1 MTRAFAA
8 IVPVIDE
15 RTAIGDVVRG
25 LRAAGAC
32 CVFVVDG
39 GSRDDTRAVATA
51 AGAIV
56 VEEGRRGYGRACRT
70 GAEHALQA
78 PAAGHVH
85 ERIAFLDGDGSCD
98 PADIPALVTTL
109 DDADVAL
116 GQRSGQRIEPGALP
130 WHARLGN
137 RIVAAILS
145 ARGGRPVHDLGP
157 SKALRRATLEQ
168 LHLDDDR
175 YGWTTQL
182 VARAVIEP
190 TTRIRE
196 VSVGF
201 RRRRGGTS
209 KVSGSWKA
217 SLAAGRGMLGV
228 AWQETVSR
236 PLLCLMAKAPVA
248 GNAKTRLAAA
258 LGEDRTAEF
267 WEACLADAADGV
279 REATRSIGG
288 SPVVMLP
295 DLADVGPV
303 LRIIGPGWT
312 PVVQTRP
319 GLAAALIDV
328 FLAAFDR
335 GADRAV
341 ALAGDA
347 PGLPP
352 SRIERALAVLDES
365 ANRAVLGPTEDGGYH
380 LVGLRW
386 RRVPRWIPAELR
398 RLLRR
403 RLERRLRQGFTERR
417 MGGTSA
423 FEATRRNVESAG
435 WRASGVERWPDVDT
449 VADLDALSTVLSR
462 DDLDPRW
469 GCRTRDWLKSYR
481 SAAGASTTLEPPRDH
496 VAGHPVPRRDSV
508 AVRGTDLRRR
518 SPRR

>member
-32 CVFVVDG
+32 CVLVIDG
-39 GSRDDTRAVATA
+39 GSRDDTRAVATT

-70 GAEHALQA
+70 GAEHALDA
-78 PAAGHVH
+78 RATGHVH

-98 PADIPALVTTL
+98 PADMPALVAAL

-116 GQRSGQRIEPGALP
+116 GLRSAQRVEPGALP

-137 RIVAAILS
+137 GIVVAILS
-145 ARGGRPVHDLGP
+145 ARGGRPVHDLAP

-182 VARAVIEP
+182 VARALIEP
-190 TTRIRE
+190 TIRICE
-196 VSVGF
+196 VPVGF
-201 RRRRGGTS
+201 RQRRGGTS

-228 AWQETVSR
+228 AWQETVAR

-248 GNAKTRLAAA
+248 GNAKTRLAAS

-267 WEACLADAADGV
+267 WEACLADAADGA
-279 REATRSIGG
+279 REATRSIGA

-295 DLADVGPV
+295 DLADADAV
-303 LRIIGPGWT
+303 LRIIGRGWT
-312 PVVQTRP
+312 PIVQSRP

-328 FLAAFDR
+328 FLAALDR

-341 ALAGDA
+341 ALAGDS

-352 SRIERALAVLDES
+352 ARIERALAVLDTS
-365 ANRAVLGPTEDGGYH
+365 ANGAVLGPTEDGGYH

-403 RLERRLRQGFTERR
+403 RLERRLRRGFTERR
-417 MGGTSA
+417 MGGSSA
-423 FEATRRNVESAG
+423 FDATRRNLESAG
-435 WRASGVERWPDVDT
+435 WRVSVVEIWPDVDT
-449 VADLDALSTVLSR
+449 VADLDSLSTVLSR
-462 DDLDPRW
+462 DGLDPQW
-469 GCRTRDWLKSYR
+469 GSRTRDWLSSYR
-481 SAAGASTTLEPPRDH
+481 SAAGPSATMEPPRD
-496 VAGHPVPRRDSV
+496 R
-508 AVRGTDLRRR
+508 RRR
-518 SPRR
+518 SASPEA